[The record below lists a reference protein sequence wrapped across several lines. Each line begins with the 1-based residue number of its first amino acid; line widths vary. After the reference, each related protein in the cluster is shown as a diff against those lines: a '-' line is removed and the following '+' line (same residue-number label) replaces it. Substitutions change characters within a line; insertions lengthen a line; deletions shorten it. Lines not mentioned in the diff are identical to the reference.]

1 MELFAPPTI
10 TNRYRQLGL
19 NVIHD
24 ESVPRLLLNHPDRN
38 NGRLGLSPAKTT
50 SYVIGKILWIAETDT
65 EGLDSKELDNFLRTV
80 RMAAEAEWVAVPPPD
95 AMHYLGESAVDGF
108 VDKMRQEGRGV
119 FTYAH
124 AFPNTGKWREIVRST
139 DAETGIGI
147 SKVRP
152 VDLPV
157 LPQVVR
163 SFQDTLGGRYNG
175 PAGMARR

>member
-24 ESVPRLLLNHPDRN
+24 ESIPRLLLNHPDRN
-38 NGRLGLSPAKTT
+38 NGKFCLPSAKTT
-50 SYVIGKILWIAETDT
+50 SYIFGKVIWIAETDT
-65 EGLDSKELDNFLRTV
+65 EGLHGKELDNFLGTV
-80 RMAAEAEWVAVPPPD
+80 RKAAEAEWVAVPPPD
-95 AMHYLGESAVDGF
+95 AMHYLDQSAVDGF
-108 VDKMRQEGRGV
+108 VDEMRKQGRRV

-152 VDLPV
+152 VGLPV

-175 PAGMARR
+175 PAVVARR